1 MHLPLIRISK
11 YNTFGSRILEYDINK
26 FPSWISIKYCMKHK
40 IKLKI
45 FILIENI
52 FLRMETD
59 LFRLLQVLISDHK
72 TF

>member
-1 MHLPLIRISK
+1 
-11 YNTFGSRILEYDINK
+11 
-26 FPSWISIKYCMKHK
+26 MKHK

-59 LFRLLQVLISDHK
+59 LLFRLLQVLISDHK
-72 TF
+72 TFKNVTVKLSIYSITLKLIFSGRFVLIKFTLLIK